1 MAVYLIQS
9 DLNERLQKAYI
20 CAGNLAY
27 NTSKEYRYGI
37 KCADKHLEDM
47 FLLTVFIKILQCY
60 IPITALTENDNLNC
74 ITEKQAIY
82 LFEQISEICNMSFDT
97 INTTY

>member
-47 FLLTVFIKILQCY
+47 FLLTVFIKNKQY
-60 IPITALTENDNLNC
+60 ICLN
-74 ITEKQAIY
+74 KY
-82 LFEQISEICNMSFDT
+82 LKYVI
-97 INTTY
+97 